1 MGGCGLAAFSQ
12 NFLTGAGVCK
22 ETPRP
27 RALAPAG
34 PSVPAVSSWLRR
46 LFRLFL
52 RCFPPDRGQHSRR
65 RGVCGRVLRA
75 CRVRTVAA
83 WVMSCAA
90 PPPPVLPP
98 SEKAAPSV
106 LAACSRLRR
115 NQGGYHCA
123 GDGLQIRRRLRI
135 CLNGRAKRAR
145 LRLLPSAYMIPPA
158 AHGDKAARRFSLP
171 LIEKLRHHHRVKIYV
186 FNCFCGQSGEVLCTL
201 SAWLFDVAARSC
213 SDDRRKKGFRPV
225 YRIARWRLSAAVC
238 PGIPPPTR
246 RLW

>member
-1 MGGCGLAAFSQ
+1 MGACGIPAFSR
-12 NFLTGAGVCK
+12 NFLTRGASGK
-22 ETPRP
+22 ETTRP

-83 WVMSCAA
+83 CVKSCAA

-115 NQGGYHCA
+115 NQGGHHCA

-158 AHGDKAARRFSLP
+158 ANGDKAARRFSLP

-186 FNCFCGQSGEVLCTL
+186 FNCFCGQTGEVLCTL
-201 SAWLFDVAARSC
+201 SAWLFDAVARSC

-225 YRIARWRLSAAVC
+225 YRIARLRFSAAVC

-246 RLW
+246 R